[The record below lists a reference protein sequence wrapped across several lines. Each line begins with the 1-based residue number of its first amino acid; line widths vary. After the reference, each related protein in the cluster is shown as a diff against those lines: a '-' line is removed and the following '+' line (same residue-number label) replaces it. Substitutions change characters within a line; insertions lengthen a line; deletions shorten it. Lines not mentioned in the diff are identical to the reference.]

1 MTRARTPCSASD
13 ALGWL
18 CEPVSASIYLSIYI
32 SIYISIYSHTR
43 ALRKQRYRPLPLFL
57 ISCFLHLSRPVCGPS
72 RRSLISFKCRRAAA
86 GAATRTAVASATRR

>member
-18 CEPVSASIYLSIYI
+18 CEPVSASISLSLYLYIYI
-32 SIYISIYSHTR
+32 YSNTR

-72 RRSLISFKCRRAAA
+72 RRFLISFKCRRAASRSRS
-86 GAATRTAVASATRR
+86 GDPYGRS